1 MRKTQSAFTL
11 IELLVVIAIIA
22 ILAAMLLPALGKAKA
37 KAFAISCMN
46 NTKQLMLA
54 NTMYSGDNGD
64 KFAGNVH
71 SPTTFSPN
79 DYRKPWVS
87 GFMDWSISDINKN
100 PIYLLDPVFSSIASY
115 FANQKNIYKCPAD
128 KFVSG
133 PQRSAGFAER
143 VRSVSAN
150 FYTGGHES
158 QYTFGAPVDLGFDLT
173 PKTTSV
179 TRPTDTYVYLDENAD
194 SINDGAFFS
203 PNNSKWYDLPANYHG
218 GAAGFAFVDG
228 HSEIHRWQG
237 SAKDVKVIFDN
248 SGPSWRSSPVST
260 ADKDYVWMREHTQ
273 RKPGVL

>member
-1 MRKTQSAFTL
+1 MRKSKSAFTL

-37 KAFAISCMN
+37 KAYAISCMN
-46 NTKQLMLA
+46 NTKQLVLA
-54 NTMYSGDNGD
+54 CTMYAGDNSD
-64 KFAGNVH
+64 KFPGNVH

-87 GFMDWSISDINKN
+87 GFMDWSASDINKN
-100 PIYLLDPVFSSIASY
+100 PTYLLDPLFSSIAPY
-115 FANQKNIYKCPAD
+115 FANQKNIYKCPSD
-128 KFVSG
+128 KYVSVS
-133 PQRSAGFAER
+133 QRNGGIPER

-158 QYTFGAPVDLGFDLT
+158 QYTFGAPVDLGFELT
-173 PKTTSV
+173 PKTTQV
-179 TRPTDTYVYLDENAD
+179 TRPSDVFVYLDENAD

-203 PNNSKWYDLPANYHG
+203 PNNGKWYDMPANYHS
-218 GAAGFAFVDG
+218 GAAGIAFVDG

-237 SAKDVKVIFDN
+237 SVKEIKIYYDN
-248 SGPSWRSSPVST
+248 SPPWRSGTVST
-260 ADKDYVWMREHTQ
+260 SDKDYLWMREHTQ